1 MLNTGSETKSEVNEY
16 SVLAAEVAGAHGVSG
31 GLRLRLVG
39 TSSQE
44 ATSDA
49 AARSLKIGRAVRL
62 QRVEDDFHRDLV
74 LKGLRRQ
81 PKGFW
86 IAQFKEVTDR
96 NGAEALI
103 GCSVLIREGERAPLE
118 DGEYYVDELL
128 GMDVLTDAGRSLGML
143 SDVMTT
149 PAHDIYVTDQGA
161 MIPVAGDYILSVSL
175 SDRKIVV
182 RDVPGLLDE
191 TTKLSLP

>member
-1 MLNTGSETKSEVNEY
+1 MPDTGSDTNEY

-39 TSSQE
+39 ASAQE
-44 ATSDA
+44 DTSDA
-49 AARSLKIGRAVRL
+49 AARSLKVGRTVRL
-62 QRVEDDFHRDLV
+62 QRTEDGFAQDLT

-96 NGAEALI
+96 NGAEALH
-103 GCSVLIREGERAPLE
+103 GCSLLIRESERAILP
-118 DGEYYVDELL
+118 DGEYYVDQLVGL
-128 GMDVLTDAGRSLGML
+128 DVVTDAGRSLGAL

-149 PAHDIYVTDQGA
+149 PAHDIYVTDAGA

-175 SDRKIVV
+175 ADRKIVV
-182 RDVPGLLDE
+182 RDVPGLLGE
-191 TTKLSLP
+191 N